1 MKLNEQEMFERLEI
15 ALKVYYQQ
23 TDALDKNQIEP
34 FINWL
39 YNQYGIVRKVSTNEK
54 LVSV

>member
-23 TDALDKNQIEP
+23 MGTSDKNQIEP

-39 YNQYGIVRKVSTNEK
+39 YNQYGIVRKGTTNGK
-54 LVSV
+54 LDSV